1 MENEE
6 ICRKTD
12 EKEGDEKEG
21 DEEDDGKESDEKAYG
36 QQGVVRI
43 PEGSAMAGVTL
54 YQFYTTDFEFCKSDA
69 ARYWR
74 QFRSKFGGRPRQHS
88 TTSASKLK

>member
-21 DEEDDGKESDEKAYG
+21 DGKESDKKAYG

-43 PEGSAMAGVTL
+43 PEGSAMAL
-54 YQFYTTDFEFCKSDA
+54 YQFYKTDFEFCKSDA

-74 QFRSKFGGRPRQHS
+74 QFRSKFGGRPHQHS